1 MLFETTPET
10 LLELVRR
17 FKIDEKFTVSE
28 NFDIDKN
35 KVLKEGFFTDDEI
48 EELESIRKIIVGT
61 YSGFWTWTWT
71 SGEAENIVKL
81 KKKLGFEEG
90 SETTYWVKK
99 SDNLNKEAA
108 KKFFFQRLLL
118 HLIEEEKF
126 LNKKFTFQGDLNADA
141 TSQEMNLACG
151 SPPSNSKVDV
161 KLQDLWLCTKFNQL
175 KEEEEIPEDYEYKS
189 FVGVVR
195 SLILGAEAT
204 NLEAEDT
211 ENPKVTV
218 NTQYI
223 LDYIMF
229 RTLSEYKVLNNKMPT
244 DQKKL
249 SWLSTKFE
257 KLKNRE
263 DLPFK
268 SYSKEFFFAAVKEAI
283 TRNGGQVNH
292 LNQIM
297 VAADEIKPEYD
308 YKFATRIQTIYRGYK
323 IRREPS
329 ATEAKEGSA
338 SQEFIKLKKQLR
350 RVRKIRTKTK
360 IRIEPS
366 ATEAK
371 EGSASQE
378 FIKLKKQLQGALDRL
393 KSSDPT
399 LSQEIIKLQKQ
410 LQKALEEAKSNTSKW
425 AEEISKT
432 LADNKEEILK
442 LKKVSDGAKSSDP
455 ALSQEIIKL
464 QKELQEALEEAKSN
478 TSKWAEEI
486 SKTLADNK
494 EEILKLKKVSDGA
507 KSSDPTQS
515 QWKTDGTRDVTYQ
528 YLVDNNYVRNGKN
541 HYLIPEIRG
550 RGLEAVTQYATGLP
564 VFNYKDLNEFSQ
576 DAAEAGKEEWN
587 KKDNRLLSSIACIG
601 EGEDKRY
608 CVVTSSV
615 RGVTKTFISQTE
627 FNKITSEATLFY
639 EACLESVIKTSALD
653 ETLGVLNAA
662 KERYNKDSQGTLSI
676 IKSIDDEIDAIKV
689 RKAYMSDLMTKSE
702 YSEDSREDSRLAYLH
717 LYNNLDI
724 KIPEEI
730 KFNEDETSKFET
742 AKSKTVVDDNSY
754 NAALETFLKTNAACC
769 ILDTLE
775 VAKKRL
781 EEEAAGL
788 LKQSVDLAAVAL
800 KESAIKEIKEYIKYF
815 EKEKPLTTATFPE
828 QQQWYENVV
837 GGLMNM
843 ENTTLDLLNEDE
855 YGRIK
860 KILDQVINA
869 EDKEKEVAEKLI
881 AVGVDE
887 INWAKKLF
895 DEEFGIKTL
904 NRQEKLEKASEK
916 EKQAARHLA
925 SCSYSHKMAKT
936 VERSIENEV
945 INGLDTFEVKSIAED
960 FANAH
965 VYEGE
970 DKEAYA
976 KDVRKLL
983 KAPLPHANLNGVG
996 FHRPRGTSIVSVA
1009 FNYSE
1014 VGHEG
1019 ELTGNTEAYP
1029 YIDGSYHCYIGCR
1042 VCKKDGMKM
1051 TVWKD
1056 GKAVA
1061 DKEYKRGDTVIDQNT
1076 ISFLDPKT
1084 QKYTPVEASPA
1095 SLKAHLE
1102 SMKESGNPYPGSVE
1116 SIMAQYKKMQ
1126 IKVTSQV
1133 NNATAKEPDIER
1145 KVSIMHKGET
1155 LSYNADDPQ
1164 TTIGKKKVVT
1174 EAWII
1179 NKEGEL
1185 EQVNDNS
1192 FGKIEEGQPQ
1202 FVKMNEILLPDG
1214 ASISLYV
1221 KLSNN
1226 NGEVICESE
1235 PCVECKDPDGG
1246 KKKFTELTSDN
1257 IKDLIKK
1264 RASHM
1269 DEDDIEEEAAKL
1281 FNRAVN
1287 DCKNT
1292 KLILPLA
1299 NDSNENYKIYTPTDV
1314 VGAGRG
1320 DTDNKPCSTL
1330 FGGRP
1335 KAIKLGDVNKL
1346 ATVPEVGIVKRVI
1359 GI

>member
-229 RTLSEYKVLNNKMPT
+229 RTLSEYKVLNNKIPT

-338 SQEFIKLKKQLR
+338 SQEFIKLKKQL
-350 RVRKIRTKTK
+350 
-360 IRIEPS
+360 
-366 ATEAK
+366 
-371 EGSASQE
+371 
-378 FIKLKKQLQGALDRL
+378 QGALDRL

-410 LQKALEEAKSNTSKW
+410 LQK
-425 AEEISKT
+425 
-432 LADNKEEILK
+432 
-442 LKKVSDGAKSSDP
+442 
-455 ALSQEIIKL
+455 
-464 QKELQEALEEAKSN
+464 ALEEAKSN

-843 ENTTLDLLNEDE
+843 ENTLDLLNEDE
-855 YGRIK
+855 HGRIK